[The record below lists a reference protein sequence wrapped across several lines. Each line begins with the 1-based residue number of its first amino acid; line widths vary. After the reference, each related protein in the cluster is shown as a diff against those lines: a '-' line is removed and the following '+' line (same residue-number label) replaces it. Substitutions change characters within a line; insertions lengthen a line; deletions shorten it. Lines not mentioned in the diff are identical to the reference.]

1 MKKLTQTD
9 IQHMIN
15 KAQTRLVLEKLTAM
29 VGDEFVLSRGL
40 KIKNIESKLEYTI
53 DKVRNVDGLWQLD
66 LVRYDENGQLVSLSI
81 TQDDFD
87 NYERA

>member
-53 DKVRNVDGLWQLD
+53 DKVRNVDGLWHLE
-66 LVRYDENGQLVSLSI
+66 LVRYDENGQPVSLSI